1 MIDDEDSDL
10 IDENNIEDPTDDTN
24 DDSVKLEKLPRPV
37 NELNCRQART
47 FLVKLLRAANGGQN
61 PHYGNPESRP
71 PFWPDYYWPWD
82 RLFDVHTKPRGMNEP
97 LQYSEMMKLAIG
109 RGYQYFGYDPNTY
122 VRQEGET
129 EFNSNIDNRVGDPL
143 LASEPIINISEE
155 PF

>member
-1 MIDDEDSDL
+1 MEPITVDAPTGIKLERRDSDDDNELMIDDDELEDE
-10 IDENNIEDPTDDTN
+10 IVDEMNIEDPTDDTN
-24 DDSVKLEKLPRPV
+24 DDQVRLEKLPRPV
-37 NELNCRQART
+37 SELNCRQART

-109 RGYQYFGYDPNTY
+109 
-122 VRQEGET
+122 
-129 EFNSNIDNRVGDPL
+129 S
-143 LASEPIINISEE
+143 
-155 PF
+155 